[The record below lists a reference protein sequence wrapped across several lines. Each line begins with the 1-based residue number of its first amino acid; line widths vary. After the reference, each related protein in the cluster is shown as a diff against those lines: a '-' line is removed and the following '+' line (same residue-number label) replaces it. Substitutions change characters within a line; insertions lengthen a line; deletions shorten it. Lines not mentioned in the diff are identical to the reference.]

1 MSSLI
6 SYAKAFNLPTTQD
19 MSHIEIATLVAKY
32 EWGSVFD
39 GQPFSVEH
47 DRRGKSDPGLLR
59 KDRNRRVCPR
69 GVKGRLRTIPLQR

>member
-32 EWGSVFD
+32 EWSLVLIDSHFLSNTIDEAKVIQDFYVKTETVRCIG
-39 GQPFSVEH
+39 
-47 DRRGKSDPGLLR
+47 
-59 KDRNRRVCPR
+59 
-69 GVKGRLRTIPLQR
+69 GVLG